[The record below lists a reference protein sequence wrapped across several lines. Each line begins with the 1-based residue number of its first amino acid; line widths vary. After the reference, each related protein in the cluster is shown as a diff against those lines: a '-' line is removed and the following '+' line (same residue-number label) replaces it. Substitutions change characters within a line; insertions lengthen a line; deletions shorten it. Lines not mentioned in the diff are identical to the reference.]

1 MARPA
6 SAQQK
11 KPASYDRSR
20 QLGGA
25 KTREFQLLT
34 DFRKGYR
41 NREDITTL
49 PPGVLVV
56 GSQNVLTNTYQR
68 VGAVKGYTLDGQRD
82 SSGDPIRSAYDWL
95 RHTGDEQHLRAGF
108 GVQTAEGKLQF
119 RYVASDGDYYNGTTF
134 TEGQVYWIDLMT
146 GLGTAVTPDLLEQ
159 AASTDLVEEA
169 GSAGDIELSNNGSAD
184 ASTSAVLFRF
194 AEFWDDTELLSMLL
208 FVNSTSNIFMWT
220 GGVATLKSATANTIT
235 LNGSD
240 TWAQKGFLTGS
251 TYTREILINGN
262 IYSYTGGADTL
273 VLTGVTPDPSGEPA
287 NSVIAQKVV
296 TTPNSSITGLPAAF
310 LNFII
315 ATLDNQVYVSATDR
329 NEVYVSKV
337 GDFLD
342 FSFSSPRQV
351 GQGAILTLDSVPTAL
366 IAQEEQMYIS
376 AGHDYWYQTQFKL
389 SSTNTLEELSVQR
402 LKTTF
407 RQAARTQ
414 EAAGKIKNNIFYV
427 SFEPIVNS
435 LGTQKDYLLSP
446 QVNDLSYS
454 IVNDISNYDLTDCS
468 VYFHQKYAY
477 VCVPREGLIR
487 VYNMTDDGATDT
499 AGNIIKNHY
508 WEAPIT
514 YPMTCL
520 SVIDGDLYGHSYQ
533 SSNTFKLFD
542 GYEFDTNTYECVAAF
557 SFENGGVRNLRKSS
571 NALFVEGYITSNTT
585 LTASLQRELTG
596 GSIAD
601 FPISGADT
609 AIVQQPAD
617 VASLGKDS
625 LGKHSLGGEDV
636 FADQLTNPPKFRVY
650 KTYPRTPYFEEQK
663 RFSSLGVNQVWELV
677 STGTDAKVTDEMPSD
692 ITQ

>member
-1 MARPA
+1 MRKA
-6 SAQQK
+6 SAPAK

-25 KTREFQLLT
+25 KVREFQLLT
-34 DFRKGYR
+34 GFNKGYR

-82 SSGDPIRSAYDWL
+82 TSGNPIRSAYDWL
-95 RHTGDEQHLRAGF
+95 QHTGSEQHLRAGF
-108 GVQTAEGKLQF
+108 DVQNALGKLQF
-119 RYVASDGDYYNGTTF
+119 RYVASAGDYYNGTTF
-134 TEGQVYWIDLMT
+134 TANQVYWIDLMT

-169 GSAGDIELSNNGSAD
+169 GSAGFIELSNNGSAD

-194 AEFWDDTELLSMLL
+194 AEFWDDSELLSMLL

-220 GGVATLKSATANTIT
+220 GGVATLASATANTIT
-235 LNGSD
+235 LNGSE

-251 TYTREILINGN
+251 TYAREVLINGTV
-262 IYSYTGGADTL
+262 YSYTGGADTL
-273 VLTGVTPDPSGEPA
+273 VLTGVTPSPIAEPS
-287 NSVIAQKVV
+287 NSVIAQNVV
-296 TTPNSSITGLPAAF
+296 TTPNSAITALPDTF
-310 LNFII
+310 KNFII
-315 ATLDNQVYVSATDR
+315 QTLDNQVYVSATND
-329 NEVYVSKV
+329 NSVYVSQV
-337 GDFLD
+337 GSFRN
-342 FSFSSPRQV
+342 FSFSSPRIV
-351 GQGAILTLDSVPTAL
+351 GEGAILTLDAVPTAL
-366 IAQEEQMYIS
+366 TAQEEQMYIS
-376 AGHDYWYQTQFKL
+376 AGHDYWYQTQFAL
-389 SSTNTLEELSVQR
+389 SSTNTLENLTVQR

-414 EAAGKIKNNIFYV
+414 ESAGKIKNNIFYV
-427 SFEPIVNS
+427 SFEPVVNV
-435 LGTQKDYLLSP
+435 LGTEQNYLNSP
-446 QVNDLSYS
+446 QVGDRSYP
-454 IVNDISNYDLTDCS
+454 IVNDLNAYDLTDCS
-468 VYFHQKYAY
+468 VFYHNKYAY
-477 VCVPREGLIR
+477 VCVPREGLVR
-487 VYNMTDDGATDT
+487 VYNMTDDGYTD
-499 AGNIIKNHY
+499 ANGAIIKNHY
-508 WEAPIT
+508 WEAPIL

-520 SVIDGDLYGHSYQ
+520 AVIDGELYGHSYQ

-542 GYEFDTNTYECVAAF
+542 GYEFDTHTYECVAAF
-557 SFENGGVRNLRKSS
+557 SFENSGVRNLRKSS
-571 NALFVEGYITSNTT
+571 NSLFVEGYITSNTT

-609 AIVQQPAD
+609 SIVQQPFD

-625 LGKHSLGGEDV
+625 LGKHSLGGEDE
-636 FADQLTNPPKFRVY
+636 FTNQLTNPPKFRVY

-663 RFSSLGVNQVWELV
+663 VFRSLGVNQVWELV
-677 STGTDAKVTDEMPSD
+677 STGTDAKVTDEQPTD